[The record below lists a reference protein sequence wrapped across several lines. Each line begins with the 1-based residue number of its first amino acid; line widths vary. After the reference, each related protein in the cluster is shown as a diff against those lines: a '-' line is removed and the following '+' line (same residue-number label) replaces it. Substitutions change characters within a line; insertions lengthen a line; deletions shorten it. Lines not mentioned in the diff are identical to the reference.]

1 MDTNCQQKLS
11 LCFYFGFWFR
21 NITFKADLTLEFSF
35 EPEMFLIKFFHEKYQ
50 QKAAQILFV
59 AFKVLKLTA
68 NTEAKK
74 RTVKMFH
81 NSPPQSWDVNGER
94 RLLICYAL
102 CQETPKTWQKLFLN
116 IFEFHLYITLG
127 RGGLTLLWL

>member
-11 LCFYFGFWFR
+11 LCFYFGFWFC

-50 QKAAQILFV
+50 QKAAQILLV

-74 RTVKMFH
+74 R
-81 NSPPQSWDVNGER
+81 NS
-94 RLLICYAL
+94 
-102 CQETPKTWQKLFLN
+102 
-116 IFEFHLYITLG
+116 
-127 RGGLTLLWL
+127 